1 MKPLRITST
10 IVVIVCLLLNIFCN
24 FNGITKVV
32 IYIVGFICC
41 GIVLYDDYKKGR
53 LDSFIRKFRHNKS
66 GSTEH

>member
-1 MKPLRITST
+1 MSTLRMTSI

-53 LDSFIRKFRHNKS
+53 LDSIIRKPKHK
-66 GSTEH
+66 